1 MYESASTYNG
11 KWYQKDHT
19 VEMRVK
25 PTVSTANGTNSISNS
40 GWTGSTPTPY
50 SSNTH
55 TVYYSSGNAFHL
67 AGTSDGNIG
76 ATYDSE
82 L

>member
-1 MYESASTYNG
+1 MYEAASTYNG

-19 VEMRVK
+19 VEMRAK
-25 PTVSTANGTNSISNS
+25 PTVSTANGTNGISNS

-67 AGTSDGNIG
+67 AGTSDGNI
-76 ATYDSE
+76 DK
-82 L
+82 